1 MMPPFTLFFMY
12 DMVWVSL
19 LAIVYATYVL
29 VGKPKGDR
37 AVRLTI
43 AFAFAYYLVFFLI
56 SFATSV
62 ATAKEL
68 FLLALFPVASVWF
81 ALAPYRKSRRTK
93 VIVLL
98 LAAAYC
104 AFFGAIVTMHSMS
117 NM

>member
-1 MMPPFTLFFMY
+1 MPPFTLFFMY
-12 DMVWVSL
+12 DMVWVPL

-43 AFAFAYYLVFFLI
+43 AFGFAYYLVFFLI

-81 ALAPYRKSRRTK
+81 ALAPYRKSRRIK
-93 VIVLL
+93 LVALM
-98 LAAAYC
+98 LAALYC
-104 AFFGAIVTMHSMS
+104 AFFGIVILLHGMS